1 MSTAV
6 SDALLEPTRRPVAV
20 ETLTDVIDA
29 EVADKSGLGGAAVK
43 AGYAAAK
50 KLGGNFVTSA
60 TDRLLPQFASALDP
74 FWATKGDSS
83 FGAHL
88 AAQPDAA
95 ADALL
100 AVTDAKAAN
109 TSHGSAAKV
118 YGSLRGKA
126 KGHVVAALPAWERPW
141 SASSPDA
148 SRARGTASAMTSTYA
163 AGPAPTQEPARS
175 CARGVA
181 AGPVRTRRASGPSRR
196 AAPPG

>member
-6 SDALLEPTRRPVAV
+6 SDALLEPSRRPVAV
-20 ETLTDVIDA
+20 ATLTDVIDA
-29 EVADKSGLGGAAVK
+29 EVADKSGLAGAAVK

-74 FWATKGDSS
+74 FWATKGQQS

-88 AAQPDAA
+88 ASQPEAA

-100 AVTDAKAAN
+100 AVTDAKAAS
-109 TSHGSAAKV
+109 TSHGAAAKV

-126 KGHVVAALPAWERPW
+126 REHVVVALPRLGAAVERLVP
-141 SASSPDA
+141 
-148 SRARGTASAMTSTYA
+148 
-163 AGPAPTQEPARS
+163 
-175 CARGVA
+175 
-181 AGPVRTRRASGPSRR
+181 
-196 AAPPG
+196 

>member
-1 MSTAV
+1 MSTTV
-6 SDALLEPTRRPVAV
+6 SDALLEPTRRPAAVAA
-20 ETLTDVIDA
+20 LTEVIDA

-50 KLGGNFVTSA
+50 RLGGDFVASA

-74 FWATKGDSS
+74 FWATKGEQP

-88 AAQPDAA
+88 ASQPEAA

-109 TSHGSAAKV
+109 TSHGAAAKV

-126 KGHVVAALPAWERPW
+126 KEHVVAALPRL
-141 SASSPDA
+141 
-148 SRARGTASAMTSTYA
+148 GTAV
-163 AGPAPTQEPARS
+163 ERV
-175 CARGVA
+175 VA
-181 AGPVRTRRASGPSRR
+181 
-196 AAPPG
+196 

>member
-1 MSTAV
+1 MSTTV

-74 FWATKGDSS
+74 FWATKGDAP

-126 KGHVVAALPAWERPW
+126 KGHVVAALPRLGAAVERLVP
-141 SASSPDA
+141 
-148 SRARGTASAMTSTYA
+148 
-163 AGPAPTQEPARS
+163 
-175 CARGVA
+175 
-181 AGPVRTRRASGPSRR
+181 
-196 AAPPG
+196 

>member
-20 ETLTDVIDA
+20 ATLTDVIDA
-29 EVADKSGLGGAAVK
+29 EVSDKSGFGGTAVK

-60 TDRLLPQFASALDP
+60 TDRLLPQFAGALDP
-74 FWATKGDSS
+74 FWATKGEQP

-100 AVTDAKAAN
+100 AVTDAKAAS
-109 TSHGSAAKV
+109 TSHTSAAKV

-126 KGHVVAALPAWERPW
+126 KEHVVAALPRLGAAVERLVP
-141 SASSPDA
+141 
-148 SRARGTASAMTSTYA
+148 
-163 AGPAPTQEPARS
+163 
-175 CARGVA
+175 
-181 AGPVRTRRASGPSRR
+181 
-196 AAPPG
+196 